1 MLVIRPFKRKDFRV
15 VLDIEKRSFL
25 DGDPL
30 LYMELYELYPDGF
43 LVAEVDGRI
52 VGFIIAI
59 LTMDGEGRIFSIA
72 VDEGYRR
79 KGIGTALLNSAFEI
93 LKEKG
98 VDSVRLEVRVTNHP
112 AQSLYRKL
120 GFVDVGF
127 IPNYYRNGED
137 AIVMRK
143 KL

>member
-15 VLDIEKRSFL
+15 VLEIEKRSFL